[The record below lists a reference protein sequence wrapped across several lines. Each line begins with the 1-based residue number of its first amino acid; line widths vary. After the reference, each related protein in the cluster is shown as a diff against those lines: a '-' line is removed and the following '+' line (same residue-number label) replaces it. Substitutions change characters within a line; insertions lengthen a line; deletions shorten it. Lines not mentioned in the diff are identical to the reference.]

1 MVLEN
6 KNIFFLILSQNQ
18 VNILNLHID
27 SSQFLTAQYDHDFA
41 INRGFI
47 NLYIESLFRPIP
59 DRPTSLLIRRD
70 PISTKFVHALSSTTF
85 TNPED
90 DPIGIL
96 T

>member
-6 KNIFFLILSQNQ
+6 KNISFLILSQNQ

-27 SSQFLTAQYDHDFA
+27 SSQFLTAQYDFA
-41 INRGFI
+41 VNRGFI
-47 NLYIESLFRPIP
+47 NLYIQSLFRPIP

-70 PISTKFVHALSSTTF
+70 PISTKFVHTLSSTTF